1 MEKGN
6 MTFDEMAMQVQS
18 GKIEPIRLWMKM
30 NPFIRSIAQSFTQ
43 YAELEDL
50 IQESYFGF
58 LSALKLYKVE
68 LGFFSTYSR
77 YWIRQ
82 AMARYID
89 NNGQVM
95 RVPVNATASVRKYDR
110 AVNAFQRDVGR
121 MPTTE
126 EMCEALGLSE
136 GQLAQIQ
143 ADKIRLAIGSL
154 DSPVGEDAEST
165 VGDMV
170 ADPEDLE
177 GNILEKVQQEQLS
190 ATLWPLVDELKPQQ
204 AEVIRQRYKD
214 GKTREAVGDAL
225 GVTGTRVE
233 AIEKTALKTLSKG
246 HFKRALAPFLDDIR
260 YSKGLD
266 SGIGHFKKTGSSST
280 ERAAFAAMAIQ
291 DRLLR

>member
-6 MTFDEMAMQVQS
+6 MTFDEMAIQVQS
-18 GKIEPIRLWMKM
+18 GKIEPIRLWMQM

-58 LSALKLYKVE
+58 LSAVKLYKIE

-126 EMCEALGLSE
+126 EMREALGLSE

-170 ADPEDLE
+170 ADPEDME

-190 ATLWPLVDELKPQQ
+190 ATLWPLVDEWKPQQ
-204 AEVIRQRYKD
+204 AEVIRQRYKE

-246 HFKRALAPFLDDIR
+246 HF
-260 YSKGLD
+260 
-266 SGIGHFKKTGSSST
+266 
-280 ERAAFAAMAIQ
+280 
-291 DRLLR
+291 